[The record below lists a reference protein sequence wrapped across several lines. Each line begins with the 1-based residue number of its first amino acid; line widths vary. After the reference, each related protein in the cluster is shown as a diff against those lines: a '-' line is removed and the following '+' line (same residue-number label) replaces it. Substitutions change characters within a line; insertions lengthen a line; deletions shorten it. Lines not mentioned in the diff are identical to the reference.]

1 MKLSFKSVYRLSEND
16 KSELL
21 GEILPKN
28 IRAEDDSEKI
38 NLLKATIKELLKDNE
53 QLENKLEQVEKDYA
67 VFSNNYADNMNTIDT
82 LREENNIINNKLEE
96 YAREAE
102 RLREVNT
109 ILQNELEKY
118 KIAVEEDHNSHTAEN
133 EQTASNENNDPGQKT
148 FDENSAQ
155 PKAAERSSLK
165 PFVDVEKEVREI
177 TDSWE
182 EIISS
187 VNDGSYREKYKI
199 GDYKPLDLG
208 IEGVVRMQIAGFD
221 AEPLADGSGKA
232 AITWIAMDTLKTA
245 HRMNPVYKEGK
256 VGTGAL
262 GGWKESEMRR
272 YLEET
277 VKPLIPVSVRNSIK
291 LVKKYSLSAYEN
303 IAGYVYDEETEDYL
317 WIPSAMEIDMPD
329 ESGDLEVYHA
339 DFDVDYSIWLDSC
352 SWLRSV
358 GKIGSFYTSEGR
370 WESAKFN
377 LAVTLCFCT

>member
-1 MKLSFKSVYRLSEND
+1 MKFTSLYKLSEKD
-16 KSELL
+16 KE
-21 GEILPKN
+21 EMIRKILPEKPP
-28 IRAEDDSEKI
+28 EDVMTVNKEMWQEFMNYVVSQKDEIYELREKVNGLVYMSEQQH
-38 NLLKATIKELLKDNE
+38 E
-53 QLENKLEQVEKDYA
+53 QLRKLLMNSSSVIGNRQPEQE
-67 VFSNNYADNMNTIDT
+67 ID
-82 LREENNIINNKLEE
+82 
-96 YAREAE
+96 
-102 RLREVNT
+102 
-109 ILQNELEKY
+109 
-118 KIAVEEDHNSHTAEN
+118 
-133 EQTASNENNDPGQKT
+133 
-148 FDENSAQ
+148 
-155 PKAAERSSLK
+155 RSMGGL
-165 PFVDVEKEVREI
+165 FVDGEKEEREI
-177 TDSWE
+177 SESWE
-182 EIISS
+182 DIIAS
-187 VNDGSYREKYKI
+187 VNDGTYREKYKI
-199 GDYKPLDLG
+199 GNFKPLDLG
-208 IEGVVRMQIAGFD
+208 SEGIIRMQIAGFD

-339 DFDVDYSIWLDSC
+339 DFDVYYSIWLDSC